1 MMNNSTSNERANF
14 SFSSS
19 TAALASSSELQWPAL
34 EMPESFST
42 FEARTWDAPLNA
54 RRFAAPLPA
63 RTRARAAV
71 AVSFGRSA
79 TRGF

>member
-1 MMNNSTSNERANF
+1 MMNNSISNERANF

-19 TAALASSSELQWPAL
+19 TAALASNDELQWPAL
-34 EMPESFST
+34 EMPESFSS

-54 RRFAAPLPA
+54 RRFAARLPA
-63 RTRARAAV
+63 RTSARAAV
-71 AVSFGRSA
+71 AVSFGRSV